1 MFKFSQFSSR
11 ITTLRA
17 MFLFS
22 SSRLWFS
29 LTADVEQK
37 SLKTKNGLHLK
48 AVASILKR
56 MWYLWPVGDSALS
69 HLNGCFG
76 YFCLEQSVF
85 LWIVVTLGGRRGL
98 AGPTSD
104 DGCTN
109 MQHHKW
115 LICTNLRICYNSNV
129 TVFSSLFLP
138 IYEVCTN
145 AKYFLNIFAKC
156 LPSSFMP
163 TSRHFWK
170 RQYGHRFLCVLSMT
184 QHRSATQLYTF
195 LFCTVRLKKPLQD
208 SQVKRP

>member
-1 MFKFSQFSSR
+1 MVHGQIFAIFIKNHS
-11 ITTLRA
+11 TLRA

-85 LWIVVTLGGRRGL
+85 LWIVVTLGEGGDWL
-98 AGPTSD
+98 A
-104 DGCTN
+104 
-109 MQHHKW
+109 QHRMMVA
-115 LICTNLRICYNSNV
+115 RICSIISDSYVQILESAIIL
-129 TVFSSLFLP
+129 TLQ
-138 IYEVCTN
+138 
-145 AKYFLNIFAKC
+145 YFLACFSLYMKSVQMRNI
-156 LPSSFMP
+156 S
-163 TSRHFWK
+163 
-170 RQYGHRFLCVLSMT
+170 
-184 QHRSATQLYTF
+184 
-195 LFCTVRLKKPLQD
+195 
-208 SQVKRP
+208 